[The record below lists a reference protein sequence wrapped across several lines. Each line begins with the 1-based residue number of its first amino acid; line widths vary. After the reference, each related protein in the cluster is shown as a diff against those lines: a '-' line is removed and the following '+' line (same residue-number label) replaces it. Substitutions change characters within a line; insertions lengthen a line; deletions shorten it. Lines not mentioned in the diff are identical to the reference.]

1 MSDEGLE
8 IDSRGPNE
16 PEEPWFP
23 RMRPY
28 IQGEEFQIPFW
39 PQANGPIVEFPL
51 FRGKRLAAWLLSK
64 DA

>member
-1 MSDEGLE
+1 
-8 IDSRGPNE
+8 
-16 PEEPWFP
+16 
-23 RMRPY
+23 MRPY